1 MKDYLQLAKGFH
13 RDQMIAD
20 IYPTDKLKII
30 KQIGRGPSFP
40 RDTFA
45 REQKA
50 LVAIKA
56 SAKSQILQSL
66 KKVNDR
72 VLFAVLCVLF

>member
-30 KQIGRGPSFP
+30 KQIGRGPSFS
-40 RDTFA
+40 RDIFA
-45 REQKA
+45 QEQKP
-50 LVAIKA
+50 LVAINA

-72 VLFAVLCVLF
+72 V

>member
-40 RDTFA
+40 RDIFA
-45 REQKA
+45 REQKP
-50 LVAIKA
+50 LVAINA

-72 VLFAVLCVLF
+72 LLFAVL

>member
-40 RDTFA
+40 RDVFA
-45 REQKA
+45 REQKP
-50 LVAIKA
+50 LVAINA

-72 VLFAVLCVLF
+72 LLFAVL

>member
-30 KQIGRGPSFP
+30 KQIGRGPSVP

-50 LVAIKA
+50 LVAINA

>member
-40 RDTFA
+40 RDVFA
-45 REQKA
+45 REQKP
-50 LVAIKA
+50 LVAINA

-66 KKVNDR
+66 KKS
-72 VLFAVLCVLF
+72 

>member
-1 MKDYLQLAKGFH
+1 
-13 RDQMIAD
+13 MIAD
-20 IYPTDKLKII
+20 IYQTDKLNII

-40 RDTFA
+40 RDIFA
-45 REQKA
+45 WEQKP
-50 LVAIKA
+50 LVAINA

-72 VLFAVLCVLF
+72 FLFAVLCVLF

>member
-40 RDTFA
+40 RDTFS

-50 LVAIKA
+50 LVAINA

-72 VLFAVLCVLF
+72 VLFVVLCVLF

>member
-1 MKDYLQLAKGFH
+1 
-13 RDQMIAD
+13 MIAD

-30 KQIGRGPSFP
+30 KQIERGPSFL
-40 RDTFA
+40 RDIFA
-45 REQKA
+45 QEQKP
-50 LVAIKA
+50 LVAINA

-72 VLFAVLCVLF
+72 FLFAVLCVLF